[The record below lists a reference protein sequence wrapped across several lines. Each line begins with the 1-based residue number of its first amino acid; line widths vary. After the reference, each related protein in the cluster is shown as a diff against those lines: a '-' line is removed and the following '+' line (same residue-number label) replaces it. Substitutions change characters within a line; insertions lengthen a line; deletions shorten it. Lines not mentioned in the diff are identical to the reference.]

1 MFAIPAPTDYDVK
14 FPLLGIPV
22 RVHPFF
28 WAMAAALGWEGHD
41 RFYVL
46 VWVACVFV
54 SILVHEFGHGLTAER
69 LNRARPSVFL
79 YLMGGLCSYDK
90 EDRNPWRRAAVLI
103 MGPGAGFL
111 LFGLTLALGLSVL
124 GYADFWPVG
133 WIEYHPAPSWFNHA
147 LPAWLINTIQIAYHD
162 LLWINL
168 FWGLFNLLPIYPLD
182 GGQLASVFLTMHDRR
197 EGPARAYIVG
207 ILTAGGVAIYL
218 ATLAMK
224 SESQGAWVN
233 VLFVANLGFMNYQ
246 LLQAAQAYKSSSY
259 SFEDDDDWWRK

>member
-22 RVHPFF
+22 RIHPLF
-28 WAMAAALGWEGHD
+28 WAMAAALGWESHP

-46 VWVACVFV
+46 VWIGCVFV
-54 SILVHEFGHGLTAER
+54 SILVHEFGHALTTER
-69 LNRARPSVFL
+69 LNRVHPSVFL
-79 YLMGGLCSYDK
+79 YLMGGLCAYDGD
-90 EDRNPWRRAAVLI
+90 ERRPWRRAAVLI

-124 GYADFWPVG
+124 GFADFWPVG
-133 WIEYHPAPSWFNHA
+133 LRQVHDRPDWFFK
-147 LPAWLINTIQIAYHD
+147 LPEWAIQAIYIAYDD

-197 EGPARAYIVG
+197 EGPARAYILG
-207 ILTAGGVAIYL
+207 ILTAGGIAIYF

-224 SESQGAWVN
+224 SESTGAWIN
-233 VLFVANLGFMNYQ
+233 VLFLANLAFMNYQ
-246 LLQAAQAYKSSSY
+246 LLQAAQAHKNSRY